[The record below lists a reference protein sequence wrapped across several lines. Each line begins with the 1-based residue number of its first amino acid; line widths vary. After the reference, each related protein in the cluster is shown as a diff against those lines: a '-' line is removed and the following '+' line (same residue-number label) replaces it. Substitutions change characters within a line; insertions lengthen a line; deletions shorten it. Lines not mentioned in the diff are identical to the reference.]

1 MAVEP
6 FLGTR
11 PQRGFI
17 GTKAIAVLV
26 LVAVVFGKVQ
36 AVIDTKMGN
45 YKTLPCYFSL
55 FALAEYGYTFPISKY
70 ETNVA
75 HRIFILVITLDALRY
90 RNIIQLLGI
99 LVFEGAMVLFSALQ
113 IHETRQAIVRQPGSS
128 DFKTGDGPNTLWR
141 SIEPPLI
148 TVSALIG
155 VAWLSLIYWTRSL
168 YFEFGWAIFH
178 TVGANPVLKRMY
190 EYYQIWICLLKFDFF
205 AFVGLTIQLLILV
218 IQPSSPEFAI
228 TIAAIPVVL
237 ILLVSCGVAVRREI
251 KWLMTISLILM
262 AAALSYFIFKFV
274 RYYSPQTEGQ
284 YESTRNT
291 LTFFTV
297 VAFLLVFS
305 SFGVGLR
312 CFSDFDK
319 GLRDAKT
326 RNGQPRAR
334 RKSALDGSYG
344 PEGEVHRMTID

>member
-1 MAVEP
+1 MTAEP

-11 PQRGFI
+11 AQRAFMATTI
-17 GTKAIAVLV
+17 IQAIAVLV

-36 AVIDTKMGN
+36 AVVDTKIGN

-55 FALAEYGYTFPISKY
+55 FALAE
-70 ETNVA
+70 
-75 HRIFILVITLDALRY
+75 IFILVITLDALKF

-99 LVFEGAMVLFSALQ
+99 LAFEGAMVLFSALQ
-113 IHETRQAIVRQPGSS
+113 IHETKAAIVLHPGSN
-128 DFKTGDGPNTLWR
+128 DPTTGNGPHSLWH

-148 TVSALIG
+148 TVSVLIG
-155 VAWLSLIYWTRSL
+155 IAWLSLIYWTRAL

-205 AFVGLTIQLLILV
+205 AFIGLTIQLLILV

-237 ILLVSCGVAVRREI
+237 VLLVSCGIAVRREI

-319 GLRDAKT
+319 GLKDAKT
-326 RNGQPRAR
+326 GNGRGRTR
-334 RKSALDGSYG
+334 RKSALDGSYDG
-344 PEGEVHRMTID
+344 GEGELHRMTID